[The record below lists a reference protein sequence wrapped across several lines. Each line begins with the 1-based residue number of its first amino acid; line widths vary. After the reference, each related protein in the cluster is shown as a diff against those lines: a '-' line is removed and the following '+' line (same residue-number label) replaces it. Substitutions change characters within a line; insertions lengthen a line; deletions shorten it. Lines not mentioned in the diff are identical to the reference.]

1 MLTRVGSI
9 AVDEVRRSGRHD
21 RRKTVYVPAQHG
33 LDPAVLLRRR
43 DPAGAP
49 FPMSAP
55 RRFYFHRARNAIY
68 HLCRALGFD
77 RGQTVLVP
85 DYHNGNEVRAIRA
98 AGADVRFYRVDRQ
111 LELDLEHLTR
121 VCRTTDARALFV
133 IHYFGWPQP
142 VKELVALCEARDMV
156 LIEDC
161 ALSLL
166 SETMGQPLGS
176 FGRYATFCLYKTLP
190 VPNGGVL
197 VENEGALES
206 LERLALRPC
215 GIATRAGRT
224 LELSLEWFRGRAH
237 APGQAA
243 FALKRAGGRALQALR
258 VPREPFGDLGFDL
271 ESVDI
276 AAMPLSL
283 RLLERFDYA
292 AIRRR
297 RCRNFQALYDRL
309 APRALVPRELEPGV
323 CPLLFPLLVPDKP
336 GAAAA
341 LRRRGIDAL
350 EFWNDGDPAA
360 GGPAHADAMFL
371 RRHLVELPIHQD
383 LTPAQVEHMATQ
395 VLSLGLHCAR

>member
-1 MLTRVGSI
+1 
-9 AVDEVRRSGRHD
+9 
-21 RRKTVYVPAQHG
+21 
-33 LDPAVLLRRR
+33 
-43 DPAGAP
+43 
-49 FPMSAP
+49 MSAP

-68 HLCRALGFD
+68 HLCRALGLD

-85 DYHNGNEVRAIRA
+85 GYHNGNEVKAIRA
-98 AGADVRFYRVDRQ
+98 AGADVRFYRIDRN
-111 LELDLEHLTR
+111 LEVDLEHLTR
-121 VCRTTDARALFV
+121 LCRSTDARALFV

-142 VKELVALCEARDMV
+142 VKELMALCEARDMV

-176 FGRYATFCLYKTLP
+176 FGRYATYCLYKTLP

-206 LERLALRPC
+206 IERLALRPC

-224 LELSLEWFRGRAH
+224 LELMLEWLRGH
-237 APGQAA
+237 AYVPGEAA

-258 VPREPFGDLGFDL
+258 VPRVPFGDLGFD
-271 ESVDI
+271 VDLVDV

-283 RLLERFDYA
+283 QLIERFDYA

-297 RCRNFQALYDRL
+297 RHENYQALYDRL
-309 APRALVPRELEPGV
+309 AGRALLPRELETGV
-323 CPLLFPLLVPDKP
+323 CPLLFPLLAPDKP
-336 GAAAA
+336 GAVAA
-341 LRRRGIDAL
+341 LRRQGINAM
-350 EFWNDGDPAA
+350 EFWNDSDPAA
-360 GGPAHADAMFL
+360 EGPAHADAMYL

-383 LTPAQVEHMATQ
+383 ITAAQVEHMAAQ
-395 VLSLGLHCAR
+395 VLGLGLHYAR